1 MKSRETLIRL
11 RKFDVD
17 EKRQKVSAIEAM
29 INDFKTMA
37 DDLDRQVLSEQQ
49 RAGVDDINHYAYPTF
64 AKAAVQRRDNLMISI
79 ADLEVKMELANEE
92 LQDAMKALK
101 NVEILE
107 ERDLARNRVKSARD
121 EQANLDEFAQNMS
134 RLVIR

>member
-17 EKRQKVSAIEAM
+17 EKRQKVAAIEAM
-29 INDFKTMA
+29 INDFKSMA

-49 RAGVDDINHYAYPTF
+49 RAGIDDVNHYAYPTF

-79 ADLEVKMELANEE
+79 ADLEAKIDLANEE

-107 ERDLARNRVKSARD
+107 ERDMARTRVKHARD

-134 RLVIR
+134 RLASR

>member
-1 MKSRETLIRL
+1 MKSRESLIRL

-17 EKRQKVSAIEAM
+17 EKRQKVSEIESM
-29 INDFKTMA
+29 IADFQSIA
-37 DDLDRQVLSEQQ
+37 DDLELQVKSEQQ
-49 RAGVDDINHYAYPTF
+49 RAGIDDINHYAYPTF

-79 ADLEVKMELANEE
+79 ADLQKKLEFAQDE
-92 LQDAMKALK
+92 LQEAMKALK

-107 ERDLARNRVKSARD
+107 ERDMARHQVKQSRD
-121 EQANLDEFAQNMS
+121 EQSSLDEFAQNMS

>member
-17 EKRQKVSAIEAM
+17 EKRQKVAAIEAM
-29 INDFKTMA
+29 INDFKSMA
-37 DDLDRQVLSEQQ
+37 DDLDNQVLSEQQ

-79 ADLEVKMELANEE
+79 ADLEAKMDAANDE

-107 ERDLARNRVKSARD
+107 EREMSRSRAKAARN
-121 EQANLDEFAQNMS
+121 EQASLDEFAQNMS
-134 RLVIR
+134 RLVVR

>member
-17 EKRQKVSAIEAM
+17 EKRQKVAAIEAM
-29 INDFKTMA
+29 INDFKAMA
-37 DDLDRQVLSEQQ
+37 DDLDNQVKSEQQ
-49 RAGVDDINHYAYPTF
+49 RAGVDDVNHYAYPTF

-79 ADLEVKMELANEE
+79 ADLEAKMEAANEE

-107 ERDLARNRVKSARD
+107 ERDMARSQVKAARN
-121 EQANLDEFAQNMS
+121 EQNALDEFAQNMS
-134 RLVIR
+134 RLAGR

>member
-17 EKRQKVSAIEAM
+17 EKRQKVAAIEAM
-29 INDFKTMA
+29 INDFKSMA
-37 DDLDRQVLSEQQ
+37 DDLDNQVKSEQQ
-49 RAGVDDINHYAYPTF
+49 RAGVDDVNHYAYPTF

-79 ADLEVKMELANEE
+79 ADLEAKMDAANEE

-101 NVEILE
+101 NVEIHE
-107 ERDLARNRVKSARD
+107 ERDMARTRVKAARN
-121 EQANLDEFAQNMS
+121 EQNALEEFAQNMS
-134 RLVIR
+134 RLVVR

>member
-17 EKRQKVSAIEAM
+17 EKRQKVASIEAM
-29 INDFKTMA
+29 IDDFKAMA

-49 RAGVDDINHYAYPTF
+49 RAGIDDVNHYAYPPF

-79 ADLEVKMELANEE
+79 SDLDVKLDAANDE
-92 LQDAMKALK
+92 LQEAMKALK
-101 NVEILE
+101 NIEILE
-107 ERDLARNRVKSARD
+107 ERDMARNQMKQSRD
-121 EQANLDEFAQNMS
+121 EQAILDEFSQNMS

>member
-17 EKRQKVSAIEAM
+17 EKRQNVASIEAM
-29 INDFKTMA
+29 IDDFKAMA
-37 DDLDRQVLSEQQ
+37 DDLDRQVKSEQQ
-49 RAGVDDINHYAYPTF
+49 RAGVDDINHYAYPSF

-79 ADLEVKMELANEE
+79 ADLETKLDAANDE

-107 ERDLARNRVKSARD
+107 ERDMARNQVKQSRD

>member
-1 MKSRETLIRL
+1 MKSRESLIRL

-17 EKRQKVSAIEAM
+17 EKRQKVSEIESM
-29 INDFKTMA
+29 IADFKA
-37 DDLDRQVLSEQQ
+37 IVGDLETQVKTEQQ
-49 RAGVDDINHYAYPTF
+49 RAGIDDINHYAYPTF

-79 ADLEVKMELANEE
+79 VDLENKLESAQSELE
-92 LQDAMKALK
+92 DAMKALK

-107 ERDLARNRVKSARD
+107 ERDIARHQLKQSRD

>member
-17 EKRQKVSAIEAM
+17 EKRQKVAAIEAM
-29 INDFKTMA
+29 INDFKAMA
-37 DDLDRQVLSEQQ
+37 DDLDNQVKSEQQ
-49 RAGVDDINHYAYPTF
+49 RAGVDDVNHYAYPTF

-79 ADLEVKMELANEE
+79 ADLETKMDAANEE

-107 ERDLARNRVKSARD
+107 ERDMARTQVKAARN
-121 EQANLDEFAQNMS
+121 EQNALDEFAQNMS
-134 RLVIR
+134 RLAGR

>member
-17 EKRQKVSAIEAM
+17 EKRQKVAAIEAM
-29 INDFKTMA
+29 INDFKAMA
-37 DDLDRQVLSEQQ
+37 DDLDNQVKSEQQ
-49 RAGVDDINHYAYPTF
+49 RAGVDDVNHYAYPTF

-79 ADLEVKMELANEE
+79 ADLETKMDAANEE

-107 ERDLARNRVKSARD
+107 ERDMARTRVKAARN
-121 EQANLDEFAQNMS
+121 EQNALDEFAQNMS

>member
-17 EKRQKVSAIEAM
+17 EKRQKVAAIEAM
-29 INDFKTMA
+29 INDFKSMA
-37 DDLDRQVLSEQQ
+37 DDLDNQVKSEQQ
-49 RAGVDDINHYAYPTF
+49 RAGVDDVNHYAYPTF

-79 ADLEVKMELANEE
+79 ADLETKMDAANEE

-107 ERDLARNRVKSARD
+107 ERDMARTRVKAARN
-121 EQANLDEFAQNMS
+121 EQNALDEFAQNMS
-134 RLVIR
+134 RLVVR

>member
-17 EKRQKVSAIEAM
+17 EKRSKVAAIEAM
-29 INDFKTMA
+29 IGDFKTMA
-37 DDLDRQVLSEQQ
+37 DDLDHQVETEQQ
-49 RAGVDDINHYAYPTF
+49 RAGIDDVNHYAYPTF

-79 ADLEVKMELANEE
+79 SDLEAKQDYAMEE

-107 ERDLARNRVKSARD
+107 ERDIARHQLKQSRD

-134 RLVIR
+134 RLVTR

>member
-17 EKRQKVSAIEAM
+17 EKRQKVAAIEAM
-29 INDFKTMA
+29 IADFQAMA
-37 DDLDRQVLSEQQ
+37 NDLDMQVKSEQQ
-49 RAGVDDINHYAYPTF
+49 KAGVDDINHYAYPTF

-79 ADLEVKMELANEE
+79 ADLESKLDAANEE

-107 ERDLARNRVKSARD
+107 ERDIARTQLKQSRD
-121 EQANLDEFAQNMS
+121 EQASLDEFAQNMS
-134 RLVIR
+134 QMVTR

>member
-17 EKRQKVSAIEAM
+17 EKRQKVAAIEAM
-29 INDFKTMA
+29 IQDFTGMA
-37 DDLDRQVLSEQQ
+37 NDLDLQVKSEQQ
-49 RAGVDDINHYAYPTF
+49 RAGIDDVNHYAYPTF

-79 ADLEVKMELANEE
+79 ADLQAKLDFANDE

-107 ERDLARNRVKSARD
+107 ERDIARSQLKQSRD

-134 RLVIR
+134 QLDVR

>member
-1 MKSRETLIRL
+1 MKSRETLVRL

-17 EKRQKVSAIEAM
+17 EKRQKVAAIEAM
-29 INDFKTMA
+29 INDFKAMA
-37 DDLDRQVLSEQQ
+37 DDLDRQIAVEQQ
-49 RAGVDDINHYAYPTF
+49 RAGVDDINHYAYPPF

-79 ADLEVKMELANEE
+79 ADLEIQMEAAGEE

-107 ERDLARNRVKSARD
+107 ERDLARVEAKRARN
-121 EQANLDEFAQNMS
+121 EQSNLDEFSQNMS
-134 RLVIR
+134 RLVVR

>member
-17 EKRQKVSAIEAM
+17 EKRQKVAAIESM
-29 INDFKTMA
+29 INDFKSMA
-37 DDLDRQVLSEQQ
+37 DDLDNQVLSEQQ

-79 ADLEVKMELANEE
+79 ADLEAKMDAANDE

-101 NVEILE
+101 NVEVLE
-107 ERDLARNRVKSARD
+107 ERDMSRSRAKAARN
-121 EQANLDEFAQNMS
+121 EQASLDEFAQNMS
-134 RLVIR
+134 RLVVR

>member
-17 EKRQKVSAIEAM
+17 EKRQKVASIEAM
-29 INDFKTMA
+29 IADFKAIA
-37 DDLDRQVLSEQQ
+37 DDLERQVLAEQQ
-49 RAGVDDINHYAYPTF
+49 RAGIDDINHYAYPPF

-79 ADLEVKMELANEE
+79 TDLEMQLEAAGEE
-92 LQDAMKALK
+92 LQDSMKALK

-107 ERDLARNRVKSARD
+107 ERDMARNQSKLARD
-121 EQANLDEFAQNMS
+121 EQAGLDEFAQNMS

>member
-17 EKRQKVSAIEAM
+17 EKRQKVASIEAM
-29 INDFKTMA
+29 IDDFKAIA
-37 DDLDRQVLSEQQ
+37 DDLDRQILAEQQ
-49 RAGVDDINHYAYPTF
+49 RAGCDDINHFAYPPF

-79 ADLEVKMELANEE
+79 TDLEMKLDAASEE

-101 NVEILE
+101 NIEILE
-107 ERDLARNRVKSARD
+107 ERDMARGQAKMARD
-121 EQANLDEFAQNMS
+121 EQASLDEFAQNMS

>member
-17 EKRQKVSAIEAM
+17 EKRQKVAAIEAM
-29 INDFKTMA
+29 INDFKSMA
-37 DDLDRQVLSEQQ
+37 DDLDNQVLSEQQ

-79 ADLEVKMELANEE
+79 ADLEAKMDAANDE

-107 ERDLARNRVKSARD
+107 ERDMARTRVKAARN
-121 EQANLDEFAQNMS
+121 EQNSLDEFAQNMS
-134 RLVIR
+134 RLVTR

>member
-17 EKRQKVSAIEAM
+17 EKRQKVAAIEAM
-29 INDFKTMA
+29 IDDFKAMA

-49 RAGVDDINHYAYPTF
+49 RAGVDDINHYAYPPF
-64 AKAAVQRRDNLMISI
+64 AKAAIQRRDNLMISI
-79 ADLEVKMELANEE
+79 ADLESQLDAANDE

-107 ERDLARNRVKSARD
+107 ERDMARTQVKQARD

>member
-17 EKRQKVSAIEAM
+17 EKRQKVAAIESM
-29 INDFKTMA
+29 INDFKSMA
-37 DDLDRQVLSEQQ
+37 DDLDNQVLSEQQ

-79 ADLEVKMELANEE
+79 ADLEAKMDAANDE

-101 NVEILE
+101 NVEVLE
-107 ERDLARNRVKSARD
+107 ERDMSRSRAKAARN
-121 EQANLDEFAQNMS
+121 EQASLDEFAQNMS
-134 RLVIR
+134 RLVAR

>member
-17 EKRQKVSAIEAM
+17 EKRQKVAAIEAM
-29 INDFKTMA
+29 IQDFTGMA
-37 DDLDRQVLSEQQ
+37 NDLDLQVKTEQQ
-49 RAGVDDINHYAYPTF
+49 RAGIDDVNHYAYPTF

-79 ADLEVKMELANEE
+79 ADLQTKLDFANDE

-107 ERDLARNRVKSARD
+107 ERDIARSQLKQSRE

-134 RLVIR
+134 QLVIR

>member
-17 EKRQKVSAIEAM
+17 EKRQKVASIEAM
-29 INDFKTMA
+29 IDDFKAMA
-37 DDLDRQVLSEQQ
+37 DDLERQVLSEQQ
-49 RAGVDDINHYAYPTF
+49 RAGIDDVNHYAYPPF

-79 ADLEVKMELANEE
+79 SDLEIKLEAANDE

-101 NVEILE
+101 NIEILE
-107 ERDLARNRVKSARD
+107 ERDMARNQMKQARD
-121 EQANLDEFAQNMS
+121 EQAILDEFSQNMS

>member
-17 EKRQKVSAIEAM
+17 EKRQKVAAIEAM
-29 INDFKTMA
+29 IADFQAMA
-37 DDLDRQVLSEQQ
+37 NDLDMQVKSEQQ
-49 RAGVDDINHYAYPTF
+49 KAGVDDINHYAYPTF

-79 ADLEVKMELANEE
+79 ADLESKLDAANEE

-107 ERDLARNRVKSARD
+107 ERDIARTQLKQSRD
-121 EQANLDEFAQNMS
+121 EQASLDEFAQNMS
-134 RLVIR
+134 HMVTR

>member
-1 MKSRETLIRL
+1 MKSRDTLIRL

-17 EKRQKVSAIEAM
+17 EKRQKVASIEAM
-29 INDFKTMA
+29 IDDFKKMA
-37 DDLDRQVLSEQQ
+37 EDLDRQILTEQQ
-49 RAGVDDINHYAYPTF
+49 RAGVDDINHYAYPSF

-79 ADLEVKMELANEE
+79 ADLEVKLDAANEE

-101 NVEILE
+101 NIEVLE
-107 ERDLARNRVKSARD
+107 ERDMTRTQAKQARD

-134 RLVIR
+134 RLVMR

>member
-17 EKRQKVSAIEAM
+17 EKRQKVASIEAM
-29 INDFKTMA
+29 IDDFKAMA
-37 DDLDRQVLSEQQ
+37 DDLDRQIEAEQK
-49 RAGVDDINHYAYPTF
+49 RAGVDDINHYAYPPF

-79 ADLEVKMELANEE
+79 TDLEMKREAAQEE

-101 NVEILE
+101 NIEILE
-107 ERDLARNRVKSARD
+107 ERDMARNQAKINRE
-121 EQANLDEFAQNMS
+121 EQAGLDEFAQNMS

>member
-17 EKRQKVSAIEAM
+17 EKRQKVAAIEAM
-29 INDFKTMA
+29 INDFKSMA
-37 DDLDRQVLSEQQ
+37 DDLDNQVKSEQQ
-49 RAGVDDINHYAYPTF
+49 RAGVDDVNHYAYPTF

-79 ADLEVKMELANEE
+79 ADLEAKMDAANEE

-107 ERDLARNRVKSARD
+107 ERDMARTRVKAARN
-121 EQANLDEFAQNMS
+121 EQNALDEFAQNMS
-134 RLVIR
+134 RLVVR

>member
-17 EKRQKVSAIEAM
+17 EKRQKVAAIEAM
-29 INDFKTMA
+29 IQDFTGMA
-37 DDLDRQVLSEQQ
+37 NDLDLQVKSEQQ
-49 RAGVDDINHYAYPTF
+49 RAGIDDVNHYAYPTF

-79 ADLEVKMELANEE
+79 ADLQAKLDFANDE

-107 ERDLARNRVKSARD
+107 ERDIARSQLKQSRD

-134 RLVIR
+134 QLVVR

>member
-17 EKRQKVSAIEAM
+17 EKRQKVAAIEAM
-29 INDFKTMA
+29 IDDFKAMA

-49 RAGVDDINHYAYPTF
+49 RAGVDDINHYVYPPF
-64 AKAAVQRRDNLMISI
+64 AKAAIGRRDNLMISI
-79 ADLEVKMELANEE
+79 ADLESQLEAANDE

-107 ERDLARNRVKSARD
+107 ERDMARTQVKQARD
-121 EQANLDEFAQNMS
+121 EQASLDEFAQNMS

>member
-17 EKRQKVSAIEAM
+17 EKRQKVAAIEAM
-29 INDFKTMA
+29 INDFKSMA
-37 DDLDRQVLSEQQ
+37 DDLDNQVRSEQQ

-79 ADLEVKMELANEE
+79 ADLEAKMDAANEE

-107 ERDLARNRVKSARD
+107 ERDMARTRVKAARN
-121 EQANLDEFAQNMS
+121 EQNSLDEFAQNMS
-134 RLVIR
+134 RLVVR

>member
-17 EKRQKVSAIEAM
+17 EKRQKVAAIEAM
-29 INDFKTMA
+29 INDFKSMA
-37 DDLDRQVLSEQQ
+37 DDLDNQVLSEQQ

-79 ADLEVKMELANEE
+79 ADLEAKMDAANDE

-107 ERDLARNRVKSARD
+107 ERDMARTRVKAARN
-121 EQANLDEFAQNMS
+121 EQNNLDEFAQNMS
-134 RLVIR
+134 RLVTR

>member
-17 EKRQKVSAIEAM
+17 EKRQKVAAIEAM
-29 INDFKTMA
+29 IDDFKAMA
-37 DDLDRQVLSEQQ
+37 DDLDNQVKSEQQ
-49 RAGVDDINHYAYPTF
+49 RAGVDDVNHYAYPTF

-79 ADLEVKMELANEE
+79 ADLEAKMEAANEE

-107 ERDLARNRVKSARD
+107 ERDMARSQVKAARN
-121 EQANLDEFAQNMS
+121 EQNALDEFAQNMS
-134 RLVIR
+134 RLAGR